1 MKNINEINKITMVVA
16 KFIEIIHW
24 MGVFFSSI
32 LLIFSIV
39 AKDDVT
45 SIIEN
50 RSSIYNIELNI
61 YGFDVTAV
69 TPTGETNM
77 ISVTLSCV
85 CAIIILAL
93 MAMVFRNIYLIIKTL
108 IGENK
113 FTKTTTPFQ
122 QNIIRML
129 KEIGMFSISVPVVG
143 LFFGVIICA
152 LSIINGIDGTEISVD
167 IQGFIIGLISFSL
180 TNIFTYGA
188 ELEKDVDGLL

>member
-1 MKNINEINKITMVVA
+1 MKNINKITMVVA
-16 KFIEIIHW
+16 KVIEIIHW
-24 MGVFFSSI
+24 MGVFFSSL

-39 AKDDVT
+39 AKDEVI
-45 SIIEN
+45 SVIES
-50 RSSIYNIELNI
+50 RSSIYSVELNI

-69 TPTGETNM
+69 NSTGETNM
-77 ISVTLSCV
+77 ISVTIFFLG
-85 CAIIILAL
+85 AIIILAL
-93 MAMVFRNIYLIIKTL
+93 MAMVFRNIYMIIKTL

-122 QNIIRML
+122 QDIIRML
-129 KEIGMFSISVPVVG
+129 KEIGIFSISVPVVG
-143 LFFGVIICA
+143 LILSLIICA